1 MNRFDCIHK
10 RMFHKCYCEQFVIPE
25 AVEDKL
31 SQDSFEM
38 AKQTQSWVQKYQ
50 REKNGSQS
58 LSKVSFS
65 IQVIK
70 IYINF

>member
-1 MNRFDCIHK
+1 
-10 RMFHKCYCEQFVIPE
+10 MFHKCYCEQFVIPE

-50 REKNGSQS
+50 REKNGST
-58 LSKVSFS
+58 
-65 IQVIK
+65 
-70 IYINF
+70 YI